1 MPTTPKIRPLAASEN
16 ATGYP
21 SSRTKTSATNMIG
34 AMLAMNSA
42 VILDSPDAKPQ
53 PSARLGLDLDVLD
66 QALGFLHDDFMR
78 GVDLGVGDQAAHD
91 GEPLDELGEPLNEQQ
106 EEADEH
112 QRLRRPLRQ
121 AAGIHRL
128 LVDLVGAD
136 EERQAGDDQ
145 EQRERQQK
153 KHVADDVDDVAH
165 LLWEHIVH
173 DVDADVLVDQERP
186 GRAQQEHRA
195 VQHPLQLEP

>member
-1 MPTTPKIRPLAASEN
+1 PKIRPLAASEN

-21 SSRTKTSATNMIG
+21 NSRTKTSATNMIG
-34 AMLAMNSA
+34 AMFAMNSA
-42 VILDSPDAKPQ
+42 VTSGSSDAKPR
-53 PSARLGLDLDVLD
+53 SSMRLGLDLDVLD

-78 GVDLGVGDQAAHD
+78 GVGLGVGDQAAHG
-91 GEPLDELGEPLNEQQ
+91 GEPLDELGEALNEQQ

-153 KHVADDVDDVAH
+153 QHMADHLDDVAH

-173 DVDADVLVDQERP
+173 DVDADVF
-186 GRAQQEHRA
+186 
-195 VQHPLQLEP
+195 